1 MALPIIFICM
11 KVNYNKIT
19 TICIFF
25 IFSFSVIPQERI
37 DNIKFR
43 ANYLF
48 LYKTDLEQEEFAKTD
63 LMFLDIGESVTKFYS
78 RYEQIRDSVS
88 SSGIKEGLFPHE
100 IVENMRN
107 FKKGVK
113 TVVYN
118 FMSNNKFHTTEGLV
132 DYYHYDEERML
143 PTWEIVQDK
152 KEIAGYICQ
161 KASTNYLGREWIVY
175 FTPEIPINQG
185 PWKLWGLPGLIVEA
199 RDKDNL
205 FSFELD
211 GFEVVKKEVPIL
223 YKNADSTGKLYTAI
237 SKKKFQELEKL
248 YYKDFLEYLKVF
260 VMDGKGSL
268 HQTKEQ
274 KQQYQKHKRKGGIP
288 YIPLEPY

>member
-1 MALPIIFICM
+1 MNVPHNSTDIPEGPCAFKCRMNIKALREQDYY
-11 KVNYNKIT
+11 KVNLLGHTLTSIHKLTESNIT
-19 TICIFF
+19 I
-25 IFSFSVIPQERI
+25 
-37 DNIKFR
+37 
-43 ANYLF
+43 
-48 LYKTDLEQEEFAKTD
+48 
-63 LMFLDIGESVTKFYS
+63 
-78 RYEQIRDSVS
+78 SVS
-88 SSGIKEGLFPHE
+88 ESKEHDLFDMWG
-100 IVENMRN
+100 VEDCQCI
-107 FKKGVK
+107 G
-113 TVVYN
+113 
-118 FMSNNKFHTTEGLV
+118 
-132 DYYHYDEERML
+132 YYHYDEERML

-274 KQQYQKHKRKGGIP
+274 KQQYQKHKRKGGI
-288 YIPLEPY
+288 L